1 MPAALALVLASR
13 DSKREARGPCPSPS
27 HALCSAR
34 AGCLEAQPASGL
46 HSGVIEA
53 GSPAL
58 HGRRRLAWLRAR
70 NSIPMTTKILGMT
83 SNSWSAHA
91 AASRKLGD
99 QRLPSL
105 VSSS

>member
-70 NSIPMTTKILGMT
+70 NSIPMTTK
-83 SNSWSAHA
+83 NS
-91 AASRKLGD
+91 GD
-99 QRLPSL
+99 DEQLL
-105 VSSS
+105 VSACSRVSQAGGPALAQLGF